1 MGCLWA
7 VGLNEGAHS
16 MRQHYPEN
24 QDDCGLWP
32 QQISVTASET
42 VSHRLFFL
50 VLAVLTCH
58 WSAEGYGALGAT
70 PSDNR
75 GNRRSEPQQEPY
87 LPPTEAQSWREVQ
100 GAIRDGEK
108 LKHRDPEP
116 YYSRAEIWSKRL
128 ENQEEALLDTL
139 RGIDALMES
148 DEWNDPD
155 AKDRAFRQLRDAAWR
170 SLDRP
175 KSVYSGAARSHY
187 GNGLSSLGVGDFQ
200 TAADHFTRAIQL
212 DANTP
217 VFYYFRAL
225 ALRNIGDESEAAIDA
240 QRGARLESMRSD
252 FYRSDISRELQNV
265 QGEQRLWLESHRRG
279 RPTYN
284 PRQDFTL
291 PARLAPEL
299 RTDSERNRIL
309 GRSGGQPTPQPAGT
323 VKESL

>member
-1 MGCLWA
+1 
-7 VGLNEGAHS
+7 
-16 MRQHYPEN
+16 MRQYCQRN
-24 QDDCGLWP
+24 CDDCGRWP
-32 QQISVTASET
+32 QQLPVSARET
-42 VSHRLFFL
+42 VSRHLFCL
-50 VLAVLTCH
+50 LLAVLACH
-58 WSAEGYGALGAT
+58 WSADGHGALGAT
-70 PSDNR
+70 PSDKR
-75 GNRRSEPQQEPY
+75 GNRVSESQQEPY

-108 LKHRDPEP
+108 LKQRDPEP

-128 ENQEEALLDTL
+128 ENQDEALLDTL

-175 KSVYSGAARSHY
+175 RSVYPGAARSHY
-187 GNGLSSLGVGDFQ
+187 GNGLSSLGISDFQ

-217 VFYYFRAL
+217 VFFYFRAI
-225 ALRNIGDESEAAIDA
+225 ALRNMGNESEAAIDA
-240 QRGARLESMRSD
+240 QKAARLESMRSD

-291 PARLAPEL
+291 PARLSPEL
-299 RTDSERNRIL
+299 RTESERNRIR
-309 GRSGGQPTPQPAGT
+309 GRPGAQQTPQPAGAD
-323 VKESL
+323 KESL